1 MSSLSSDRPLVDPKD
16 DLFGHAPFA
25 KSLADSI
32 HISTCHDGLVLSLYG
47 PWGSGKSTV
56 LSFVLHYL
64 NQRPQSEQPLIVT
77 FNPWWFSGHEHLARA
92 FMGQLRAVLS
102 RKSGRFKELGSLL
115 SSYTE
120 GIGGL
125 ADLTGYTGGAG
136 KYIGSM
142 LGALWKKTP
151 VDIPALKEQI
161 SKLLRQADK
170 RILVIV
176 DDIDRLTPDETRQL
190 FTVIKGL
197 ADFPNM
203 IYLLAFDREVA
214 AHAITQTGMPGD
226 RYLEKIIQVPFELP
240 PVDLIALRGALFHKL
255 NEITTDTPDGLSDSE
270 YWTNVY
276 YDGLDALF
284 NVPRDVVRFINTLSV
299 TYPSVRG
306 EVNAVDFCA
315 LEALR
320 VFTPSLYDTI
330 RTNIEL
336 FAGHGSSDESRKKR
350 ESILKA
356 PMEDLPPR
364 FRTQALELL
373 ERLFPKLERT
383 TYGADWLSTWRKAL
397 RVCHP
402 DLSEIYF
409 RFSVPPGVIRRSE
422 VERVLQL
429 ATSPATLRETFLDAV
444 QQKRLDGL
452 SKARGL
458 LERLRDHVE
467 SDIPQEHVPVFISVL
482 MDVGDQLL
490 IESDNQGGFDSGNDV
505 RILRLIY
512 HLLKRV
518 PAGDRLHVLKTAIKA
533 GNALYIQSSFLYR
546 LIKEAEKESPEHRLT
561 ELADLET
568 MTQLWIDKV
577 RSQESRL
584 LHNEELPYLLH
595 CWRTWGNADEVRA
608 WCEEAASSTE
618 GLLAFLKQFITF
630 STSNTMGDWAV
641 KKRMRLNPKA
651 VEVFLDIPTVVKRVN
666 ALKDAKEIPAASVEY
681 VDTFLREVDMVKEG
695 KDPDS
700 PWADE

>member
-1 MSSLSSDRPLVDPKD
+1 MSSLSSDRPPVDPKD

-47 PWGSGKSTV
+47 PWGSGKTTV

-64 NQRPQSEQPLIVT
+64 KQLPESDQPLIVT
-77 FNPWWFSGHEHLARA
+77 FNPWWFSGQEHLARA
-92 FMGQLRAVLS
+92 FLGQLRAVLS
-102 RKSGRFKELGSLL
+102 QKSERFKELGSLL

-125 ADLTGYTGGAG
+125 IDLTGYTAGGG
-136 KYIGSM
+136 KVIETI
-142 LGALWKKTP
+142 LRCLFKKAPT
-151 VDIPALKEQI
+151 DIPALKIKI
-161 SKLLRQADK
+161 SKALRKADK
-170 RILVIV
+170 RILVVV
-176 DDIDRLTPDETRQL
+176 DDIDRLTPEGTRQI

-197 ADFPNM
+197 ADFPNVV
-203 IYLLAFDREVA
+203 YLLAFDRDVA
-214 AHAITQTGMPGD
+214 AQGISEQTGMPGD

-240 PVDLIALRGALFHKL
+240 PVDRTALQKALFQRL
-255 NEITTDTPDGLSDSE
+255 DEVLGDTTNGLFDPS

-276 YDGLDALF
+276 HDGLDTLF
-284 NVPRDVVRFINTLSV
+284 SVPRDVIRFINTVSV
-299 TYPSVRG
+299 TYPPVRG
-306 EVNAVDFCA
+306 EVNPVDFIA

-320 VFTPSLYDTI
+320 VFTPSLYDTL

-336 FAGHGSSDESRKKR
+336 FAGHGSSEESRKKR

-422 VERVLQL
+422 VESVLQL
-429 ATSPATLRETFLDAV
+429 ATSPATLRQTFLDAV
-444 QQKRLDGL
+444 HQKRLDGL

-467 SDIPQEHVPVFISVL
+467 SDIPQEHVPVFIAYLWTWV
-482 MDVGDQLL
+482 
-490 IESDNQGGFDSGNDV
+490 
-505 RILRLIY
+505 
-512 HLLKRV
+512 
-518 PAGDRLHVLKTAIKA
+518 T
-533 GNALYIQSSFLYR
+533 SF
-546 LIKEAEKESPEHRLT
+546 
-561 ELADLET
+561 
-568 MTQLWIDKV
+568 
-577 RSQESRL
+577 
-584 LHNEELPYLLH
+584 
-595 CWRTWGNADEVRA
+595 
-608 WCEEAASSTE
+608 
-618 GLLAFLKQFITF
+618 
-630 STSNTMGDWAV
+630 
-641 KKRMRLNPKA
+641 
-651 VEVFLDIPTVVKRVN
+651 
-666 ALKDAKEIPAASVEY
+666 
-681 VDTFLREVDMVKEG
+681 
-695 KDPDS
+695 
-700 PWADE
+700 